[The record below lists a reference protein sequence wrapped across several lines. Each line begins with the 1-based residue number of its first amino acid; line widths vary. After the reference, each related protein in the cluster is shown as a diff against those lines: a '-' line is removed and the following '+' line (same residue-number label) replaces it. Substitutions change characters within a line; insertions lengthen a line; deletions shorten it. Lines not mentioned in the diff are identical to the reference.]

1 VSDAGLTGFRERLD
15 PIDEEIARLLGE
27 RFQICREVAEYKGE
41 HGIPMMQPERV
52 AEVCSRYISRGA
64 DAGLPEDFSAALFE
78 LLIGATC
85 KLEDELMAEPGAASS
100 AADPGAGL
108 PPGPEEPEMVQSMR
122 WAYEPLPMLERCRER
137 FGNTFTL
144 RLRHLGAWVVLSD
157 PEDVKRVFS
166 TDTEDLG
173 VGMPNLALR
182 PVLGAHSVMLSEEPE
197 HMARRRTML
206 PRFHGERMREDAE
219 AMTELARREARSW
232 PAGEPFALWPRMQA
246 LTQEVVMRAVF
257 GDDEG
262 RLDELRGLLTNL
274 TEAINDE
281 DRLLKLALFGSEW
294 LEASPEW
301 RAAMEPVEEA
311 VLAEARRRREEGED
325 GRRDAVSILVDAR
338 HEDGSPLSEKE
349 LRDELLTLLTDGP
362 TSSSLAWVFER
373 LLRHPEKLARLQGE
387 VREGGGDEYLDAV
400 VKETLRLRPP
410 VSVVVRRLLKPATLG
425 GHDLPAG
432 TLIAPCVYLVHHR
445 ADVYESPGE
454 FIPERFLAQRA
465 AVPTWIP
472 FGGGARRCLAAS
484 YAEQEMKR
492 VLRTVLEEVDL
503 EPVEAGGERIAR
515 AAISFSPAEHG
526 LVVARPRT
534 PTPVLA

>member
-1 VSDAGLTGFRERLD
+1 MSDNGLGKFRERLN
-15 PIDEEIARLLGE
+15 PIDEEISRLLGE
-27 RFQICREVAEYKGE
+27 RFQICREVAEYKDE

-52 AEVCSRYISRGA
+52 AEVCARYLARGA
-64 DAGLPEDFSAALFE
+64 EAGLPEDFSADLFE

-85 KLEDELMAEPGAASS
+85 KLEDELMGKANASS
-100 AADPGAGL
+100 GDAEAAL

-122 WAYEPLPMLERCRER
+122 WAYEPLPMLEQCRER
-137 FGNTFTL
+137 YGDTFTL
-144 RLRHLGAWVVLSD
+144 RLRHLGTWVVLSD

-166 TDTEDLG
+166 TDTNDLG

-182 PVLGAHSVMLSEEPE
+182 PVLGAHSVMLSEEPA
-197 HMARRRTML
+197 HMAQRRLML
-206 PRFHGERMREDAE
+206 PRFHGERMREDGE
-219 AMTELARREARSW
+219 MMTELARQAVRAW
-232 PAGEPFALWPRMQA
+232 PVGEPFRLWPRMQA

-262 RLDELRGLLTNL
+262 RLDRLRGLLTNL
-274 TEAINDE
+274 TETINDD
-281 DRLLKLALFGSEW
+281 DRLLKLALFGPEW
-294 LEASPEW
+294 LEDSPEW
-301 RAAMEPVEEA
+301 RRAMDPVEEE
-311 VLAEARRRREEGED
+311 VLAEARRRRAEGEN
-325 GRRDAVSILVDAR
+325 GRRDAVSILVEAR
-338 HEDGSPLSEKE
+338 HEDGSPLGEKE

-373 LLRHPEKLARLQGE
+373 LLRHPEKLRRLQEELRAGAGE
-387 VREGGGDEYLDAV
+387 DYLDAV
-400 VKETLRLRPP
+400 IKETLRLRPP

-425 GHDLPAG
+425 GYDLPAG

-445 ADVYESPGE
+445 EDVYESPGE

-492 VLRTVLEEVDL
+492 VLRIVLEEVEL
-503 EPVEAGGERIAR
+503 EPVDAGSEQIAR
-515 AAISFSPAEHG
+515 AAIAFSPAAHG
-526 LVVARPRT
+526 LVVAKPRT
-534 PTPVLA
+534 RAYA